1 MQRKLFLF
9 TVKKK
14 INGRFMIYKLISYRF
29 PLFSKKIIGIAA
41 NKPAIICNLLYSESE

>member
-1 MQRKLFLF
+1 
-9 TVKKK
+9 
-14 INGRFMIYKLISYRF
+14 MIYKLISYRF